1 MKTNKLEKE
10 LKSLKN
16 LPVDH
21 NFLASNKE
29 QLLKTIYNDPLVK
42 VKKEISKT
50 KHASFGMQIFSLK
63 AVPAFLIIIALLH
76 STGTAYA
83 SQDSLPNDTLYPV
96 KLLTERAEQVF
107 TFDKVKKA
115 EVAFKH
121 AQKRIDELKR
131 TKPELLKDPKILNR
145 ALENYEDKINL
156 GIKYIKRMNDVETTL
171 VPINRYDRELTD
183 SRKSIKELSE
193 KTNYQEVNLYRD
205 AASDI
210 KDTQS
215 EFVKAILDKA
225 KDTSSLLPALEEIAN
240 DRIQVWENEVKE
252 LPAKTIIIEPN
263 KINLKEDAEE
273 KIIIFK
279 ERIINEVET
288 ILPILE
294 KELNTWSNNVD
305 KIPTHAYTES
315 IKPTKT
321 NTFTSDEV
329 IIKSDPVIETGNVED
344 IDKPRQKAN
353 SADITPE
360 QQAFKDEVL
369 DLIKKGDTSGALDL
383 INSNPGM
390 GDEKPSELNNIQF

>member
-63 AVPAFLIIIALLH
+63 AVPAFLIIIALLL

-96 KLLTERAEQVF
+96 KLLTERVEQVF

-252 LPAKTIIIEPN
+252 LPAKTIIIEP
-263 KINLKEDAEE
+263 
-273 KIIIFK
+273 
-279 ERIINEVET
+279 R
-288 ILPILE
+288 
-294 KELNTWSNNVD
+294 
-305 KIPTHAYTES
+305 
-315 IKPTKT
+315 
-321 NTFTSDEV
+321 
-329 IIKSDPVIETGNVED
+329 
-344 IDKPRQKAN
+344 R
-353 SADITPE
+353 
-360 QQAFKDEVL
+360 
-369 DLIKKGDTSGALDL
+369 
-383 INSNPGM
+383 
-390 GDEKPSELNNIQF
+390 